1 MTFLP
6 IVGRELRVA
15 ARRKSARRIRLGV
28 TIAAICVCAMFLL
41 FSPVFKA
48 GQAGG
53 VLFRILTGYVFGMCV
68 LAGVFVTSDCLSEEK
83 RAGTLGLLFLT
94 DLQGAG
100 VVAGKF
106 IARSLNPFLAWLAV
120 LPVISLAIL
129 LGGVTGAEF
138 WRMALALLNT
148 LFLSL
153 TMGICVS
160 AWSRDAQRAL
170 SVTLGL
176 LLVVM
181 ASPSLWS
188 ALPGFWWLGRCS
200 PLVGYLSAFDASFTA
215 GPNAY
220 WDSVL
225 AIQALAMLLLVAA
238 AIKIHVGWQDDPIVD
253 RARDRQES
261 GRRGGRRRCTG
272 GNPVYFLMHTSSGLS
287 LAVWVI
293 AILWVATALGWQLW
307 TGKLMDWPTLLLAT
321 KGVGFVLKVI
331 FVTQVCRFVVEARRG
346 GSLEALLCTPVTDAE
361 ILQAHW
367 LHLRRLF
374 LWPVIL
380 FLLPAVVV
388 ILLGQSMNAGGNS
401 YWSVLASPFSLSS
414 GGFLILGTVTDFL
427 ALACVGL
434 WFALSLRKPALA
446 PGLTILCVLIPP
458 LLLFFIP
465 DIFYGIMILA
475 WARERL
481 ERGFR
486 KRLSEQYAEAET
498 HRP

>member
-6 IVGRELRVA
+6 IVERELRVA
-15 ARRKSARRIRLGV
+15 ARRKSTRRIRLGITV
-28 TIAAICVCAMFLL
+28 AAIFVVAAFLL
-41 FSPVFKA
+41 FSPLFNA
-48 GQAGG
+48 GQAGSL
-53 VLFRILTGYVFGMCV
+53 LFKIITGYVFGLCV

-106 IARSLNPFLAWLAV
+106 IARSLNPLLAWLAV

-153 TMGICVS
+153 AAGICVS

-176 LLVVM
+176 LVVLVVLWPM
-181 ASPSLWS
+181 AMRPAGLLQWMN
-188 ALPGFWWLGRCS
+188 RCS
-200 PLVGYLSAFDASFTA
+200 PLVGYLSAFDASFMVRP
-215 GPNAY
+215 GIY
-220 WDSVL
+220 WSSML
-225 AIQALAMLLLVAA
+225 AIQALGLLGLILA
-238 AIKIHVGWQDDPIVD
+238 AIKIHVAWQDEPMIARV
-253 RARDRQES
+253 RAARQPRACVVRPRHAE
-261 GRRGGRRRCTG
+261 
-272 GNPVYFLMHTSSGLS
+272 GNPVYWLMQTSSGLR
-287 LAVWVI
+287 LAIWII
-293 AILWVATALGWQLW
+293 AISWTVVALGWYW
-307 TGKLMDWPTLLLAT
+307 WAGKAMDWPTLLLGSKA
-321 KGVGFVLKVI
+321 VGFLLKVI
-331 FVTQVCRFVVEARRG
+331 FVAQVCRFVVEARRG
-346 GSLEALLCTPVTDAE
+346 GSLEALLCTPVTERE

-367 LHLRRLF
+367 QHLRRLF
-374 LWPVIL
+374 LWPVVV
-380 FLLPAVVV
+380 FLLPVGVAT
-388 ILLGQSMNAGGNS
+388 LLGQSIGTGGAGV
-401 YWSVLASPFSLSS
+401 WSALVSSFGFSS
-414 GGFLILGTVTDFL
+414 GGFFILGTVTDFL

-434 WFALSLRKPALA
+434 WFALSLNKPALA

-465 DIFYGIMILA
+465 DMFYDILMLA

-486 KRLSEQYAEAET
+486 TRLSEQYART
-498 HRP
+498 DN